1 MQETTFLNA
10 NDQYDPRGPLPRP
23 PVWELQ
29 GQGTVTHGAGPAQPP
44 HDLPPPWFN
53 VRLTF
58 ADGAWIDVLAVVDGE
73 RLAIEDLRA
82 DPPLPLESFAALAG
96 RIEDPLGHA
105 CGVTAQ
111 QPPDRPVSSTEQ
123 FPGSGGAQQLRW
135 APPEWAA
142 ASADAPRSDG
152 PMVAPG
158 GGAVPADLPVAD
170 FGAVGA
176 PRRDDGAAGAHGWDS
191 ALPDSVPATPVAD
204 IGAAGPSRW
213 APVPAAAPGSGDP
226 HAGAPSSVRR
236 RARPA
241 MPRGRGGRRIAA
253 DAYRAAQQDGR
264 DPVLAVMGAT
274 GRSRRKALRLIAG
287 ARDEGYLPPRRNR
300 RRSDPAQAPV
310 TSSASG

>member
-1 MQETTFLNA
+1 M
-10 NDQYDPRGPLPRP
+10 
-23 PVWELQ
+23 
-29 GQGTVTHGAGPAQPP
+29 VTRGAGCAQAP

-105 CGVTAQ
+105 CGVTVPE
-111 QPPDRPVSSTEQ
+111 PPDGPASAPERYA
-123 FPGSGGAQQLRW
+123 GSGGTFQPKSQ
-135 APPEWAA
+135 PPEWAA
-142 ASADAPRSDG
+142 APAAAPTAVPGWDAVPSAAPVSDSGPAAAPRSDAVSASAQVSHFGATG
-152 PMVAPG
+152 PPRSAAPER
-158 GGAVPADLPVAD
+158 GAVPA
-170 FGAVGA
+170 
-176 PRRDDGAAGAHGWDS
+176 S
-191 ALPDSVPATPVAD
+191 
-204 IGAAGPSRW
+204 
-213 APVPAAAPGSGDP
+213 APVTGDP
-226 HAGAPSSVRR
+226 HAGAPPSARR

-241 MPRGRGGRRIAA
+241 VPRGRGGRRIAA

-287 ARDEGYLPPRRNR
+287 ARDEGYLPPRRSR
-300 RRSDPAQAPV
+300 RRSNPAQAPV